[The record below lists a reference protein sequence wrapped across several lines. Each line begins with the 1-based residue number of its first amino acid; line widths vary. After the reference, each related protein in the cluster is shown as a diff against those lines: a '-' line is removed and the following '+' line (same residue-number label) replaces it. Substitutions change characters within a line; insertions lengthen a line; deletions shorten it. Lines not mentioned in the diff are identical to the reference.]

1 MTGLDY
7 YPTLSI
13 IRLYAN
19 IPLFHVI
26 QFYIRHLCNTQWYIH
41 AMVPLLIEYFFIRPI
56 LLNQPQSKVGQSC
69 ANNKESDLMGG
80 LSLGPSKHN
89 QIRKQ
94 MLQPLCYDSLFKK
107 RHFRILIIGTD

>member
-1 MTGLDY
+1 MGFLNPNYPLPGESGGILDIY
-7 YPTLSI
+7 E
-13 IRLYAN
+13 
-19 IPLFHVI
+19 
-26 QFYIRHLCNTQWYIH
+26 IH
-41 AMVPLLIEYFFIRPI
+41 SAMVPKLIKYFLIRSI

-80 LSLGPSKHN
+80 LNLGPSKHN

-107 RHFRILIIGTD
+107 DVSEF